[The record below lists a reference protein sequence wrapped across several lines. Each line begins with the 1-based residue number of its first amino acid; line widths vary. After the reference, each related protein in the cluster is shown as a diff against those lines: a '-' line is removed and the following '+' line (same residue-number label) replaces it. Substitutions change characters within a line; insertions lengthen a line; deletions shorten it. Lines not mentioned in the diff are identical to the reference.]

1 MKYRQIVKTV
11 AHACI
16 NHKLSLPIDF
26 KLILTRTSCM
36 LYAKG
41 ENDATFKG
49 RLILLNR
56 DIDLTEYSAYD
67 QIVYKTVELYLIKN
81 QEAFFKFNQLVGTIE
96 SQVE

>member
-16 NHKLSLPIDF
+16 NYKLSLPIDF
-26 KLILTRTSCM
+26 KLIMTRTSCM

-41 ENDATFKG
+41 ENNATFKG

-56 DIDLTEYSAYD
+56 DIDLSEYGAYD
-67 QIVYKTVELYLIKN
+67 QIVYKAVENYLTKN
-81 QEAFFKFNQLVGTIE
+81 QEAFFKFNTLVGTIE
-96 SQVE
+96 PEIE

>member
-16 NHKLSLPIDF
+16 NYKLSLPIDF

-49 RLILLNR
+49 RLILLKFRTNTR
-56 DIDLTEYSAYD
+56 D
-67 QIVYKTVELYLIKN
+67 
-81 QEAFFKFNQLVGTIE
+81 FNHEIQFWKLV
-96 SQVE
+96 SL

>member
-16 NHKLSLPIDF
+16 NYKLSLPIDF
-26 KLILTRTSCM
+26 KLIMTRTSCL

-41 ENDATFKG
+41 ENNATFKG

-56 DIDLTEYSAYD
+56 DIDFSKYSAYE
-67 QIVYKTVELYLIKN
+67 QIVYKTVESYLIKN

-96 SQVE
+96 SEVE